1 MKELVGI
8 KSTQPQIQSQP
19 QPHLGQPTL
28 GQSIVQGM
36 AFGGGSGIAHA
47 FIGRLFGSGSGSG
60 SGNGSGSGSG
70 NGSGIGSRNEN
81 KVEEKKTQYDN
92 CLEITKNNYE
102 ACEHLNV

>member
-8 KSTQPQIQSQP
+8 KSAQPQIQPQP

-28 GQSIVQGM
+28 GQSIIQGM

-47 FIGRLFGSGSGSG
+47 FIGRLF
-60 SGNGSGSGSG
+60 NGSS
-70 NGSGIGSRNEN
+70 NN
-81 KVEEKKTQYDN
+81 KLDNKKIEYEN
-92 CLEITKNNYE
+92 CLEITKKNYE

>member
-8 KSTQPQIQSQP
+8 KTTQPQIQSQP

-60 SGNGSGSGSG
+60 SGNGSGSS
-70 NGSGIGSRNEN
+70 SRNEN
-81 KVEEKKTQYDN
+81 KVEENKTQYDN

>member
-1 MKELVGI
+1 MPRNSKPMKELVGI
-8 KSTQPQIQSQP
+8 KQTQIQSQP

-60 SGNGSGSGSG
+60 SGSS
-70 NGSGIGSRNEN
+70 SRNEN